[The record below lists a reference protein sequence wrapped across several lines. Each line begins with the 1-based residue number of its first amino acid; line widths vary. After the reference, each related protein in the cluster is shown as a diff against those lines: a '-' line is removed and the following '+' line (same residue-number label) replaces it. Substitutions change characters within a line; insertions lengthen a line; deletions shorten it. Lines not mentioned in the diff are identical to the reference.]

1 MSDERDFEVVDRRR
15 VSSDAEPEP
24 SGEGPAPDEAG
35 GGAELPPFTAT
46 GVLQTCVRLL
56 SEGAW
61 SWLGLMPDPITGK
74 VSKDLAQ
81 ARMGI
86 DAIRAIAGILEPVL
100 EGSERRELQN
110 TVANLQLNFVQQS
123 AMSSK
128 GNGES

>member
-1 MSDERDFEVVDRRR
+1 MSDERDFEVVENRR
-15 VSSDAEPEP
+15 VRAGDEPDSSAEAAGAEEADK
-24 SGEGPAPDEAG
+24 SG
-35 GGAELPPFTAT
+35 ELPPFTAT

-74 VSKDLAQ
+74 VSRDLAQ

-86 DAIRAIAGILEPVL
+86 DALRAIAGILEPVL

-110 TVANLQLNFVQQS
+110 VVANLQLNFVQQS

-128 GNGES
+128 GSGE